1 MIILSKAS
9 QNDVKKV
16 CCPVCGGR
24 LCDVK
29 LSENIYLSE
38 SAIKSEIILKCHKCK
53 SKIGVSMQNY

>member
-1 MIILSKAS
+1 MIILSKAF

-29 LSENIYLSE
+29 ESENVCMSE
-38 SAIKSEIILKCHKCK
+38 SDIK
-53 SKIGVSMQNY
+53 SKIGVSMQTY